1 MKPLAT
7 FLLSTLPLL
16 AQGAVVWEHDLAAA
30 QVRALKEKKPLF
42 VDVWAE
48 WCPPCQHL
56 KNNVFPT
63 AEAQRALAGYVP
75 VSLMTETRDRR
86 PTPGGREAAARFK
99 VEAYPTLVVLDPT
112 GKELK
117 RQVGA
122 FRSGTDLAAWLA
134 KK

>member
-1 MKPLAT
+1 MKRLAT
-7 FLLSTLPLL
+7 IVLSAIPML
-16 AQGAVVWEHDLAAA
+16 AQDAVVWEHDLGAA
-30 QVRALKEKKPLF
+30 QIRALREKKPLF

-56 KNNVFPT
+56 KNNVFPS

-86 PTPGGREAAARFK
+86 PIPDAMRAAARFR
-99 VEAYPTLVVLDPT
+99 VEAFPTLLILDPT

-122 FRSGTDLAAWLA
+122 FRTGADLAGWL

>member
-1 MKPLAT
+1 MKRLAAIV
-7 FLLSTLPLL
+7 LSAIPLL
-16 AQGAVVWEHDLAAA
+16 AQGAVVWEHDLGAA
-30 QVRALKEKKPLF
+30 QMRALREKKPLF

-56 KNNVFPT
+56 KANVFPS

-86 PTPGGREAAARFK
+86 PIPDAMRAAARFR
-99 VEAYPTLVVLDPT
+99 VEAFPTLLILDPT

-122 FRSGTDLAAWLA
+122 FRTGADLAGWL